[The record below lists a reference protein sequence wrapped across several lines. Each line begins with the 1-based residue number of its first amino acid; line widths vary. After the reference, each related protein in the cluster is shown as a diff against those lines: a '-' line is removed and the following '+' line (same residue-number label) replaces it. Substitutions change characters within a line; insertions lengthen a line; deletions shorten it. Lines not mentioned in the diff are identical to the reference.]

1 MKTKLLKVLFGLV
14 NFAAIFAVA
23 TTSLYGHYE
32 PECPKKLQKYQ
43 KKQSSYVKI
52 DVLGRDQNEISDN

>member
-1 MKTKLLKVLFGLV
+1 MKTKMLKVLFGLV

-23 TTSLYGHYE
+23 TPSFFGHYE

-43 KKQSSYVKI
+43 KKIV
-52 DVLGRDQNEISDN
+52 